1 MLSRE
6 KNDLITQTGQGTPCG
21 EKLRRY
27 WQPAALVE
35 EFAND
40 RPIVPVR
47 LFGEDLVAFR
57 DVEGRYGLLD
67 RRCMH
72 RGDDM

>member
-21 EKLRRY
+21 EMLRRY

-47 LFGEDLVAFR
+47 LFGEDSMATFHLIRLRTGAGGTHIQF
-57 DVEGRYGLLD
+57 ET
-67 RRCMH
+67 
-72 RGDDM
+72 